1 MSFPRYLAY
10 KDSGVEWL
18 GEVPEHW
25 QAVRFSRLISAIKD
39 GTHGT
44 YARVSDGL
52 PLLSAKNVL
61 DGQLDVGES
70 ESLIS
75 ESDHEE
81 ITSNGFPRKGDLLL
95 TIVGTL
101 GRCCVFEQNEPI
113 AFQRSVCFIRLRND
127 HFPKFFYFVTQSQFF
142 QEQLVGRSKSAAQA
156 GVYMGDVAGM
166 TVLLPPYNEEQKAI
180 ASFLDRETAK
190 IDALV
195 AEQEQ
200 LITLLKEKRQA
211 VISNAVTKGLDPSVP
226 MKDSGVEWLGEVP
239 EHWAVG
245 KCGFY
250 IRILSGFA
258 FPSSGFSNDES
269 NYRLLRGAN
278 VGVSRLKWDDTVFW
292 ERTESDGLDE
302 YEMSEG
308 DLVIGMDRP
317 LISEGMRVAKV
328 SAEDL
333 PALLLQRVASL
344 KVGPK
349 LHADYLHHLLSS
361 EMFIAH
367 FSPET
372 TGVSVPHISPDQINN
387 FVIPVPSIDEQRAI
401 VEQLSNLATLYSDLI
416 NEAGLSVELLRE
428 RRSALISAAVTGQID
443 VRGLASQEAA

>member
-1 MSFPRYLAY
+1 
-10 KDSGVEWL
+10 
-18 GEVPEHW
+18 VPLP
-25 QAVRFSRLISAIKD
+25 SR
-39 GTHGT
+39 
-44 YARVSDGL
+44 
-52 PLLSAKNVL
+52 
-61 DGQLDVGES
+61 E
-70 ESLIS
+70 
-75 ESDHEE
+75 
-81 ITSNGFPRKGDLLL
+81 
-95 TIVGTL
+95 
-101 GRCCVFEQNEPI
+101 
-113 AFQRSVCFIRLRND
+113 
-127 HFPKFFYFVTQSQFF
+127 
-142 QEQLVGRSKSAAQA
+142 EQLAV
-156 GVYMGDVAGM
+156 VN
-166 TVLLPPYNEEQKAI
+166 LLDAE
-180 ASFLDRETAK
+180 LAK

-211 VISNAVTKGLDPSVP
+211 VISHAVTKGLDPSVP

-239 EHWAVG
+239 AHWAVG

-258 FPSSGFSNDES
+258 FPSGAFSQDET
-269 NYRLLRGAN
+269 NHRLLRGAN

-292 ERTESDGLDE
+292 ERSDCDGLDE

-328 SAEDL
+328 TADDL
-333 PALLLQRVASL
+333 PSLLLQRVASL

-349 LHADYLHHLLSS
+349 LSADYLHHLLSS

-387 FVIPVPSIDEQRAI
+387 FVIPVPPLDEQRAI
-401 VEQLSNLATLYSDLI
+401 VEHLSNLATSYSGLI
-416 NEAGLSVELLRE
+416 NEAVLSVELLRE

-443 VRGLASQEAA
+443 VRGLATKEAA